1 MNLSKMTM
9 VAAVAFVLAGC
20 GPKAVQ
26 KTDLNYKLMEISLQD
41 RNLEKNYSSRIE
53 GKQDIAIYPQISGFI
68 TEVCV
73 EEGQKVKKGQ
83 TLFIIDQVP
92 YKAALNTAIANVKV
106 AESSLATAEL
116 TYNSKKELFS
126 KNVVSQYDLSL
137 AENNY
142 LSAKAQLAQMEAQKI
157 NAENNLSYTVVKSPS
172 DGVVGVL
179 PYKVGALVSASIP
192 NPLTTVSDNS
202 EMYVYFSMNENQMLQ
217 LYREYGTKENAIRKM
232 PAVKL
237 QLNDRSIYG
246 YDGHI
251 ATISGVLDR
260 STGSVSVKAVF
271 PNPDG
276 LLISGGTGNV
286 IFPSLREDCIV
297 IPKVATYEIQEK
309 IFAFKVVDGIAKATE
324 VKVIPASG
332 QEYIVESG
340 LSVGDFI
347 VAEGAGLLKN
357 GTRVLPEG
365 ESAGQNISKN

>member
-9 VAAVAFVLAGC
+9 VAAVAFILAGC

-41 RNLEKNYSSRIE
+41 RSLEKNYSSRIE
-53 GKQDIAIYPQISGFI
+53 GKQDIAIYPQVSGFI

-116 TYNSKKELFS
+116 TYSSKKELFS

-232 PAVKL
+232 PSVRL
-237 QLNDRSIYG
+237 QLNDRSIYD
-246 YDGHI
+246 YEGHI

-340 LSVGDFI
+340 LSVGDYI